1 MNDAAKA
8 IKKHAAQHDLFN
20 RLHSI
25 AADERFVQKVAQ
37 EWFNNRFEV
46 IANQRCGTWYCDP
59 ATSSKAYA
67 YFKSTDGHTL
77 NWDFNLRRSNLSL
90 AGYAEEKGGFL
101 LVDSTRRGKRMP
113 DGLSKTVPIWCSVV
127 NRAVQRRRA
136 RGEASAEIDAEWDT
150 ALYLPAQ
157 IVSPS
162 EKAQIESRLDEW
174 ATTLESS
181 VLPLPDLKKPLRP
194 FFIHP
199 ATSRPPSIDENPPFT
214 PLICVS
220 ASRWVNGE
228 DGRGDP
234 IPTATRLGDGWFART
249 VAFDYVPGAGDDD
262 ELWGRGLK
270 PALYHEHKASLLST
284 PRDELPGLVDDLVED
299 GAGITAALEGVHL
312 GESES
317 SASSLEALWEEATAI
332 SSTLLGDLGA
342 PIRPSQLYLKSS
354 VTQRV
359 TVRVVD
365 IPKPS
370 SSTSFVHEW
379 PTAASDQPVIIFSL
393 PSARTHPKEYG
404 KALGQ
409 LVECLKAKFPAIG
422 DKTALLISPGRP
434 QELESVIQFS
444 TIPEGQQPECT
455 PNWPSSSHLAKTDLQ
470 AAQKSLLPLLVA
482 LTCSF
487 PGLSL
492 DSADDQDVD
501 KGVIAAHLH
510 SLVALWPEGNPPRA
524 ALKRVNEFLMS

>member
-37 EWFNNRFEV
+37 EWFSNRFEV

-59 ATSSKAYA
+59 STSSKAYA

-90 AGYAEEKGGFL
+90 ASYAEEKGGFL

-136 RGEASAEIDAEWDT
+136 RGGDAAADAEWDT
-150 ALYLPAQ
+150 TLYLPAQ

-162 EKAQIESRLDEW
+162 EKAQIEPRLDVW
-174 ATTLESS
+174 AESLETS
-181 VLPLPDLKKPLRP
+181 VLPLPELKKPLRP

-199 ATSRPPSIDENPPFT
+199 ATSRPPVIDANPAFT
-214 PLICVS
+214 PIICVS

-270 PALYHEHKASLLST
+270 PALYHEHKADLLST
-284 PRDELPGLVDDLVED
+284 PRDELPGLVDDLVEE
-299 GAGITAALEGVHL
+299 GTGITAALEKVHL
-312 GESES
+312 ADSES
-317 SASSLEALWEEATAI
+317 TTSSLETLWTEATVV
-332 SSTLLGDLGA
+332 SPTLLVDLG
-342 PIRPSQLYLKSS
+342 PTIRSPQSSVLSS

-365 IPKPS
+365 IAKPS
-370 SSTSFVHEW
+370 SSTSYVHACEA
-379 PTAASDQPVIIFSL
+379 TSDGPVIVFSL

-409 LVECLKAKFPAIG
+409 LVEHLQSKFPALG
-422 DKTALLISPGRP
+422 DKAALLISPG
-434 QELESVIQFS
+434 QQSELDTAVQFS
-444 TIPEGQQPECT
+444 TIGEQQKSEPST
-455 PNWPSSSHLAKTDLQ
+455 WPSSLHLSKPDLQ
-470 AAQKSLLPLLVA
+470 ASQKSLLPLLVA

-487 PGLSL
+487 PKLGH
-492 DSADDQDVD
+492 DAVDDPDVD
-501 KGVIAAHLH
+501 KGVIAARLH